1 MPTQQL
7 ELNGGLSSGPDMTT
21 DSRTPQP
28 DRLPEPP
35 LRVFISYKKKDH
47 AATDTIK
54 QILLRIGASSIKV
67 FVSGDEPAGI
77 QWRENVLKGLREAHI
92 LIFLY
97 TDPESRW
104 DWCLYETGYFD
115 ARQDPEEL
123 NRRLYVLHRREDP
136 PSGPFLGLNT
146 VPIDVS
152 DGRHDTEL
160 KDFLEELFEGSTSPA
175 VNPNWDAGGCNDLV
189 TAFAAPF
196 RCHEEVAPP
205 QEYVRKLTF
214 RLAKESATEADL
226 NAGRI
231 PADAVVS
238 GNEKSFELFGFG
250 TAATRSWNKL
260 EEKWHRHIPTAPE
273 GSMSPDP
280 ATLWVEN
287 VAQKMLAAIHEED
300 FDDGLPLFFSHF
312 AGTRERAL
320 FRPSLARLA
329 VYSDAYEF
337 DIVFVDIPPE
347 CAASSAGPLST
358 VSSLVRLAH
367 MFRFGWIE
375 LTARDLVNRPR
386 DEIPEIARDMHRRLS
401 SITAE
406 SFNQGIRT
414 EQAALLA
421 FDDGSPLQLEVK
433 KAMEAWKSTV
443 APQLDRSLR
452 DRDTDGLLHALREAS
467 VVNWQFHRAC
477 AQRYCDIVTKHWQE
491 ASGPF
496 VSV

>member
-1 MPTQQL
+1 MPTQQP
-7 ELNGGLSSGPDMTT
+7 EVDDPPGPDMTT
-21 DSRTPQP
+21 DSRTPRP

-54 QILLRIGASSIKV
+54 QILLRFGASSIKV
-67 FVSGDEPAGI
+67 FVSGDEQAGI
-77 QWRENVLKGLREAHI
+77 QWRENVLKELREAHI

-123 NRRLYVLHRREDP
+123 NRRLYVLHGREDP

-146 VPIDVS
+146 VPIDAS
-152 DGRHDTEL
+152 DGGNDKEL
-160 KDFLEELFEGSTSPA
+160 TDFLKTLFERSTSPA
-175 VNPNWDAGGCNDLV
+175 VNPNWDAGGCIDLV

-196 RCHEEVAPP
+196 RRHEEVAPP

-250 TAATRSWNKL
+250 TAVTRSWNNL
-260 EEKWHRHIPTAPE
+260 EEKWHRQIPTAPE
-273 GSMSPDP
+273 GSVSPDP

-320 FRPSLARLA
+320 FRPSLAKLA
-329 VYSDAYEF
+329 FYFDAYEF
-337 DIVFVDIPPE
+337 DIVFVDVPPE
-347 CAASSAGPLST
+347 FAAASEGPLTT
-358 VSSLVRLAH
+358 VGSLVRLAH

-375 LTARDLVNRPR
+375 STARDVVNRPSA
-386 DEIPEIARDMHRRLS
+386 EIPEITRDIWRRLS

-414 EQAALLA
+414 EQAVLQA
-421 FDDGSPLQLEVK
+421 FDEGSPLQLEVK
-433 KAMEAWKSTV
+433 QAMEAWTSKV
-443 APQLDRSLR
+443 APQFDRSLR
-452 DRDTDGLLHALREAS
+452 ERDTAGLLNALRAAS

-477 AQRYCDIVTKHWQE
+477 AQRYCDIVTQHSRE
-491 ASGPF
+491 ASGPLDL
-496 VSV
+496 V